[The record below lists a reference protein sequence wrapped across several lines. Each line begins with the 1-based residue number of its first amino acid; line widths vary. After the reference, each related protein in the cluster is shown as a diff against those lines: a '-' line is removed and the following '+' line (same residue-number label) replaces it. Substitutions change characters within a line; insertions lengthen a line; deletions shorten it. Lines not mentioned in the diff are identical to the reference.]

1 MALSYIIFIATHL
14 ALNDSIELRQCE
26 VINVEDYPSPCT
38 YGPVINNPEQMTGL
52 EELVQVW
59 CKQIEQVITTWIDNY
74 KNSN

>member
-1 MALSYIIFIATHL
+1 MIFVATHL

-26 VINVEDYPSPCT
+26 VINVEDYPSPST

-59 CKQIEQVITTWIDNY
+59 CKQIEQVITTWIENY
-74 KNSN
+74 KKSN